1 MLKGVHQKL
10 EPQESPAFFVRG
22 PSPFSKI
29 MFFCALSIVIMAV
42 DARFNYL
49 TQVRQAFIAALHPL
63 EIIANGPSNLAL
75 NVKNYLSSHNA
86 LIKEN
91 QTLKLQAIE
100 HKVMLQKLNTI
111 EAENAHL
118 RSLLKANAPIMPNAI
133 LGEILHMG
141 RDPFSSIIVVN
152 KGTTNGIEAGQAVV
166 DANGVIGQVTR
177 VFPFSA
183 EITLITD
190 KNLSIPIQ
198 VERNQ
203 LRAIAFG
210 EGKNNA
216 LDIPYLPTSVDIQVG
231 DKLVTSG
238 IDGVYPAGLAVATV
252 TEVRQSPDSP
262 FAKIV
267 SSPIAGVN
275 NHLQL
280 LIISIPKQAA
290 DKANTNKTISDSKI
304 KAQKSTK
311 KEGESNASH

>member
-1 MLKGVHQKL
+1 
-10 EPQESPAFFVRG
+10 
-22 PSPFSKI
+22 
-29 MFFCALSIVIMAV
+29 
-42 DARFNYL
+42 
-49 TQVRQAFIAALHPL
+49 
-63 EIIANGPSNLAL
+63 
-75 NVKNYLSSHNA
+75 
-86 LIKEN
+86 
-91 QTLKLQAIE
+91 
-100 HKVMLQKLNTI
+100 
-111 EAENAHL
+111 
-118 RSLLKANAPIMPNAI
+118 MPNAV

-210 EGKNNA
+210 EGKNNT

-252 TEVRQSPDSP
+252 TEIRQSPDSP

-280 LIISIPKQAA
+280 LIISIPKQTTG
-290 DKANTNKTISDSKI
+290 KANTNKTISDSKV
-304 KAQKSTK
+304 KAQKPAK
-311 KEGESNASH
+311 KEGESNAPH